1 MDKEQIDDLLHKLDV
16 FASNKDI
23 HCGLPMWEM
32 AEMREIV
39 RKALNVPLE
48 FPAIDLGMIPGD
60 GPKHPFES
68 FEYTERN

>member
-1 MDKEQIDDLLHKLDV
+1 MMDVHEMSLAIADLQKRV
-16 FASNKDI
+16 
-23 HCGLPMWEM
+23 E
-32 AEMREIV
+32 
-39 RKALNVPLE
+39 ALESAKPQPLT